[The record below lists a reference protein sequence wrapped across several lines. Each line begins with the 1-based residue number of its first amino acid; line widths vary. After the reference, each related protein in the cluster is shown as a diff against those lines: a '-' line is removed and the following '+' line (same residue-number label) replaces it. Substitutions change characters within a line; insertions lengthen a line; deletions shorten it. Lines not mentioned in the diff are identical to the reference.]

1 MGSLLNSLLAPWKTW
16 LYSKGSI
23 CNYAICMGTLISFIP
38 LKLGFSLELP
48 ANCRRE
54 TGRGFRRALYP
65 IRRRPQAGTRE
76 APALELAVWPGKGLS
91 VAAAPEQ
98 DGRRPFIKQPK
109 IDADFLEPSVLLDE
123 THYQEGYKSGYNDG
137 LPSGKEEG
145 RQVGLK
151 MGFQAG
157 EELGFYQ
164 GCLDVWMSATCI
176 DQNAFSARV
185 RKNIEQ
191 LAALVRSYPLSDPE
205 NEQVQDMMEKI
216 RLKFRVITASLGAKL
231 EYEGRLASSKQEIE
245 YL

>member
-1 MGSLLNSLLAPWKTW
+1 M
-16 LYSKGSI
+16 
-23 CNYAICMGTLISFIP
+23 
-38 LKLGFSLELP
+38 
-48 ANCRRE
+48 
-54 TGRGFRRALYP
+54 
-65 IRRRPQAGTRE
+65 AG
-76 APALELAVWPGKGLS
+76 GLS
-91 VAAAPEQ
+91 LRNENPQDPQTENNQRHSSEQ
-98 DGRRPFIKQPK
+98 WKRRKKNDTQREGPGETKQPK